1 MLPHRVQLNHRAWL
15 LVALGKAGG
24 DSSGEAR
31 GDEMT
36 KFMVLYRSST
46 SARDQMASATPEQMK
61 AGMEAWMQWAGKA
74 GEAVVDLGAPLA
86 PAAHAGP
93 GSSDAGEISGYS
105 IMQADSAE
113 VLGGVLDGHP
123 HLSMPGNS
131 IEVLEM
137 LSMPGM

>member
-1 MLPHRVQLNHRAWL
+1 
-15 LVALGKAGG
+15 
-24 DSSGEAR
+24 
-31 GDEMT
+31 MT

-46 SARDQMASATPEQMK
+46 SARDQMANATPEQMK

-74 GEAVVDLGAPLA
+74 GDAVADLGAPLA
-86 PAAHAGP
+86 PAGQLGP

-105 IMQADSAE
+105 IMQADSAGA
-113 VLGGVLDGHP
+113 LGSVLDAHP

>member
-1 MLPHRVQLNHRAWL
+1 
-15 LVALGKAGG
+15 
-24 DSSGEAR
+24 
-31 GDEMT
+31 MT
-36 KFMVLYRSST
+36 KFMVLYRSSA

-86 PAAHAGP
+86 PAAHVGP
-93 GSSDAGEISGYS
+93 GSGAGEISGYS

-113 VLGGVLDGHP
+113 ALGGVLDGHP
-123 HLSMPGNS
+123 HLSMTGNS

>member
-1 MLPHRVQLNHRAWL
+1 
-15 LVALGKAGG
+15 
-24 DSSGEAR
+24 
-31 GDEMT
+31 MT

-46 SARDQMASATPEQMK
+46 TARDHIASETPEQMK

-74 GEAVVDLGAPLA
+74 GDAVVDLGAPLA
-86 PAAHAGP
+86 PAAHLGP

-105 IMQADSAE
+105 IMQADSAAA
-113 VLGGVLDGHP
+113 LGGVLDGHP

>member
-1 MLPHRVQLNHRAWL
+1 
-15 LVALGKAGG
+15 
-24 DSSGEAR
+24 
-31 GDEMT
+31 MT

-86 PAAHAGP
+86 PAAHVGP

-113 VLGGVLDGHP
+113 ALGGVLDGHP

>member
-1 MLPHRVQLNHRAWL
+1 
-15 LVALGKAGG
+15 
-24 DSSGEAR
+24 
-31 GDEMT
+31 MT
-36 KFMVLYRSST
+36 KFMVLYRSSA

-86 PAAHAGP
+86 PAAHVGP
-93 GSSDAGEISGYS
+93 GSGAGEISGYS

-113 VLGGVLDGHP
+113 ALGGVLDGHP
-123 HLSMPGNS
+123 HLSMTGNS

-137 LSMPGM
+137 LSMSGM

>member
-1 MLPHRVQLNHRAWL
+1 
-15 LVALGKAGG
+15 
-24 DSSGEAR
+24 
-31 GDEMT
+31 MT

-46 SARDQMASATPEQMK
+46 SARDQMANATPEQMK

-74 GEAVVDLGAPLA
+74 GGAVIDLGAPLA
-86 PAAHAGP
+86 PASHVGP

-113 VLGGVLDGHP
+113 AIGGVLDGHP
-123 HLSMPGNS
+123 HLNMPGNS

>member
-1 MLPHRVQLNHRAWL
+1 MPHGVQLNHRAWL
-15 LVALGKAGG
+15 LVAPGKAGG

-46 SARDQMASATPEQMK
+46 SARDQMANATPEQMK
-61 AGMEAWMQWAGKA
+61 AGMEAWMQWAAKA
-74 GEAVVDLGAPLA
+74 GDAVVDLGAPLT
-86 PAAHAGP
+86 PARMGP

-113 VLGGVLDGHP
+113 ALGGVLDGHP

>member
-1 MLPHRVQLNHRAWL
+1 
-15 LVALGKAGG
+15 
-24 DSSGEAR
+24 
-31 GDEMT
+31 MT

-46 SARDQMASATPEQMK
+46 SARDQMANATPEQMK
-61 AGMEAWMQWAGKA
+61 AGMEAWMQWAGQA
-74 GEAVVDLGAPLA
+74 GDAVVDLGAPLA
-86 PAAHAGP
+86 PAGHVGP

-105 IMQADSAE
+105 VLQADSAGA
-113 VLGGVLDGHP
+113 LSGVLDGHP

>member
-1 MLPHRVQLNHRAWL
+1 
-15 LVALGKAGG
+15 
-24 DSSGEAR
+24 
-31 GDEMT
+31 MT

-46 SARDQMASATPEQMK
+46 SARDQMANATPEQMK

-74 GEAVVDLGAPLA
+74 GDAVVDLGAPLT
-86 PAAHAGP
+86 PAAHVGP
-93 GSSDAGEISGYS
+93 GSSAAGEISGYS

-113 VLGGVLDGHP
+113 AIGGVLDGHP
-123 HLSMPGNS
+123 HLNMPGNS

>member
-1 MLPHRVQLNHRAWL
+1 
-15 LVALGKAGG
+15 
-24 DSSGEAR
+24 
-31 GDEMT
+31 MT
-36 KFMVLYRSST
+36 KFMVLYRSSA

-61 AGMEAWMQWAGKA
+61 AGMEAWMQWTGKA

-86 PAAHAGP
+86 PAAHV
-93 GSSDAGEISGYS
+93 GSGSGAGEISGYS

-113 VLGGVLDGHP
+113 ALGGVLDGHP
-123 HLSMPGNS
+123 HLSMTGNS

>member
-1 MLPHRVQLNHRAWL
+1 
-15 LVALGKAGG
+15 
-24 DSSGEAR
+24 
-31 GDEMT
+31 MT

-86 PAAHAGP
+86 SATHVGP

-105 IMQADSAE
+105 IMHADSAE
-113 VLGGVLDGHP
+113 ALGAVLDGHP